1 MQNAKFHFDSYLVQS
16 IIRRKWKMQKRFFE
30 KRKTDE
36 KPTTFSTQQ
45 LVFMASKIH
54 SYDFI

>member
-36 KPTTFSTQQ
+36 KPTTFST
-45 LVFMASKIH
+45 
-54 SYDFI
+54 